1 MSENKRALYLIL
13 LIITL
18 GTVLVQTKKTGLS
31 SDITGDEIMD
41 HIRYLSH
48 ENRGGRFPGTRESKD
63 VIAYMIKH
71 LKSYGVE
78 PGVKDSYVQP
88 FDITSGI
95 KLGNNNY
102 ALVNGDSIFAE
113 KDYIPLW
120 FSSNGATESTI
131 VFAGYGFDIDE
142 KELKWSDYDGLDVEG
157 KWVMVMRHSPEREDA
172 HSLFAKH
179 SPLHKKM
186 LVARDRGA
194 IGIIFISQIEDDD
207 LFPLNYMPGYS
218 NAGIPALHFSNSR
231 ADKVLRSTGWSREKI
246 QKTMNRSFE
255 PVTFTINNFKLVA
268 NVDLELVTTR
278 GANVV
283 GQIKSGNRRHRDEYV
298 VLGAHFD
305 HVGKG
310 GPGSGSRKPNILQ
323 VHPGADDNASGTS
336 GLLEIAQKLA
346 ANKSRLKRSVLLI
359 GFDAEEKGLLGSKHF
374 MSNPTVDLDKIITMI
389 NMDMIGRM
397 KDSSATVGGVGTS
410 PLFEPLIDSLKIGR
424 GFNLSTSSE
433 GFGPSDH
440 ASFYS
445 ENIPVLFFFSGV
457 HDDYHTPDDIW
468 KHINLQG
475 TTDIVNLVYDV
486 AYHLA
491 RAPTRPSFTEAGPK
505 QSQQSMGSGFTV
517 TLGIMPSYTSSEE
530 GLAIDNISKPEGPA
544 AKAGIKKGD
553 VIKSINDKPIK
564 NIYDYM
570 DRLGELKKGMTVP
583 VTIDRDGELLNL
595 KVTF

>member
-13 LIITL
+13 FIVALGAILI
-18 GTVLVQTKKTGLS
+18 QTKKTGLS
-31 SDITGDEIMD
+31 SNITNDEIMG

-48 ENRGGRFPGTRESKD
+48 ENRGGRFPGTRGSKD
-63 VIAYMIKH
+63 VIAYMVKH
-71 LKSYGVE
+71 FKSYGVE

-95 KLGNNNY
+95 KLGNDNY
-102 ALVNGDSIFAE
+102 ALINSDSLYARE
-113 KDYIPLW
+113 DYIPLW
-120 FSSNGATESTI
+120 FSSNGPTEGSI

-142 KELKWSDYDGLDVEG
+142 EGLQWNDYDGLDIKG
-157 KWVMVMRHSPEREDA
+157 KWVMVMRHSPEREDSQ
-172 HSLFAKH
+172 SLFAKH

-194 IGIIFISQIEDDD
+194 IGIIFISQLEDDG
-207 LFPLNYMPGYS
+207 LFPLNYITGYS

-231 ADKVLRSTGWSREKI
+231 ADKVLRAAGWSREKV
-246 QKTMNRSFE
+246 QKTMNRSLESVSFK
-255 PVTFTINNFKLVA
+255 INDLEFKV

-278 GANVV
+278 GANVI
-283 GQIKSGNRRHRDEYV
+283 GQIKSGNRKYRDEYV

-305 HVGKG
+305 HVGEG
-310 GPGSGSRKPNILQ
+310 GPGSGSRKPNLLQ

-374 MSNPTVDLDKIITMI
+374 MSNPTVDLDMIVTMI

-397 KDSSATVGGVGTS
+397 NDSSVTVGGVGTS
-410 PLFEPLIDSLKIGR
+410 PLFEPLVDSLEVGR
-424 GFNLSTSSE
+424 GFNLSISSQ

-445 ENIPVLFFFSGV
+445 EDIPVLFFFSGI
-457 HDDYHTPDDIW
+457 HDDYHTPDDTW
-468 KHINLQG
+468 KQINLQG

-486 AYHLA
+486 AYHLT
-491 RAPTRPSFTEAGPK
+491 RIPIRPSFTETGPK
-505 QSQQSMGSGFTV
+505 QSQQSMGRGFAV
-517 TLGIMPSYTSSEE
+517 TLGIMPSYTSSET
-530 GLAIDNISKPEGPA
+530 GLTIDNISKPEGPA

-570 DRLGELKKGMTVP
+570 DRLGELKKGMSVP
-583 VTIDRDGELLNL
+583 ITIDRGGELLNL
-595 KVTF
+595 EVTF